1 MSYRGKG
8 FTLIELLVAVALVA
22 ILLTIAVPN
31 FGSFISQS
39 RVDSVKDKLVS
50 SVAEARSEAIR
61 SGSRVVICRK
71 NSGADTCNGSSTSA
85 GNADWSEGWVIF
97 SDDDGDVVVDVGELV
112 IKVHAD
118 IPEQSSIQ
126 YTRGD
131 AIIFDGTGLL
141 TTSSSS
147 DEVFSISDSAD
158 SSVGAG
164 ISIRPTGRIR
174 MCAEWVVSTSTCSD
188 S

>member
-1 MSYRGKG
+1 MSKWEKG
-8 FTLIELLVAVALVA
+8 FTLLELLVAVVIVA

-31 FGSFISQS
+31 FGSFISKS
-39 RVDSVKDKLVS
+39 RVDSAKNKLVS

-61 SGSRVVICRK
+61 AGSRVVICRK

-97 SDDDGDVVVDVGELV
+97 RDDDDDVAVDTDELL
-112 IKVHAD
+112 KVHAD
-118 IPEQSSIQ
+118 IADQTSIQ

-131 AIIFDGTGLL
+131 AIIFDGSGLL
-141 TTSSSS
+141 TTSSSD

-164 ISIRPTGRIR
+164 VSIRPTGRVR
-174 MCAEWVVSTSTCSD
+174 MCAEWDASTATCSD